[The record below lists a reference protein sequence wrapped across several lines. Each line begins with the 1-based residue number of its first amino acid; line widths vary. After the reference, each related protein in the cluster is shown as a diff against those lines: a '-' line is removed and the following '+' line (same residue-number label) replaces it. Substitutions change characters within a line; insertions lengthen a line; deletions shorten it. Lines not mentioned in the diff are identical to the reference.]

1 MDANCV
7 AQRATDRDYAQQLRK
22 LAGTIERKNVL
33 VATQIYRSQLN
44 EIVKDVPALPTEQ
57 LLENLPVDEFTNTLV
72 PSTYQSTHRPLVTT
86 RNGNCL
92 FNAASLCLTGECFVC
107 IVVAR

>member
-7 AQRATDRDYAQQLRK
+7 AQRAIDRDYAQQLRK
-22 LAGTIERKNVL
+22 LADTIERKNVL

-57 LLENLPVDEFTNTLV
+57 LFENLPVDEFANTLV
-72 PSTYQSTHRPLVTT
+72 PSTYPSTHRPLVTT
-86 RNGNCL
+86 GNGNCL